1 MSYTKQLRGQYN
13 SSIDKGGEMA
23 KTISIPEKSIIVMLK
38 ALPRDT
44 LVDIF
49 SKTLIEND
57 VSPLT
62 DKEKASYARALKE
75 YEKGQVTSWEDLK

>member
-1 MSYTKQLRGQYN
+1 
-13 SSIDKGGEMA
+13 
-23 KTISIPEKSIIVMLK
+23 IIVMLK

-62 DKEKASYARALKE
+62 DKEKASYTKALKE